1 MDQNSPISALKG
13 ARKAALFLMSLGKD
27 EAAKVMAHL
36 DDKLIEEIIQEMSK
50 IRSVSKIEREAVL
63 KEFRATIEEA
73 RLEDKG
79 GIETAKEI
87 LLKSVGTK
95 KASEILK
102 KIDKKDVVNEFEF
115 LNEIEPKIIHSLI
128 ANEAPQTIAITL
140 AYVAPKTA
148 ADVLKHFPADYRA
161 QIALKL
167 ATTTKT
173 NQDAVLEIA
182 KALKRRYEARDN
194 HELTDAG
201 GAQSLANILN
211 HLDKDIE
218 DVILHNLSDQSPD
231 IANQVKEKLY
241 SFEDILNLDPKEMR
255 TLLGKISNDLLS
267 FALRGAG
274 DEIKRHFFSNM
285 SQNRAS
291 DIIEEMELR
300 GKVTLREINQARSD
314 ILKVC
319 RRLEEQDLIVL
330 KKKKDDYI

>member
-1 MDQNSPISALKG
+1 MDQNSISAPKG

-36 DDKLIEEIIQEMSK
+36 DDKLIEDIIQEMSK
-50 IRSVSKIEREAVL
+50 IRSVSRIEKEAVL
-63 KEFRATIEEA
+63 NEFKTTIDETKLDE
-73 RLEDKG
+73 KG

-87 LLKSVGTK
+87 LMKSVGTQ

-102 KIDKKDVVNEFEF
+102 KIDRKDVVNEFEF
-115 LNEIEPKIIHSLI
+115 LNEVEPKIIHSLI
-128 ANEAPQTIAITL
+128 AGEAPQTIAITL
-140 AYVAPKTA
+140 AYVSPKTA
-148 ADVLKHFPADYRA
+148 AEVLKHFPTEQRA

-173 NQDAVLEIA
+173 NQEAVLEIA
-182 KALKRRYEARDN
+182 KALKRRYETRDN
-194 HELTDAG
+194 NELTDAG

-218 DVILHNLSDQSPD
+218 DVILHNLQDQSPD
-231 IANQVKEKLY
+231 IAHQVKEKLY
-241 SFEDILNLDPKEMR
+241 AFEDILNLEPKEMR
-255 TLLGKISNDLLS
+255 TLLAKISNDLLS

-274 DEIKRHFFSNM
+274 DEIKRHFFASM

-314 ILKVC
+314 ILKIT